1 VCSSFVAVLVLAC
14 EAPEEARQVVDTVV
28 PNEPSVHVTSAPPL
42 APTAAPRDTLVWIGG
57 DVLDGEALRDFAR
70 THDDPA
76 DGFAAAFEPAAS
88 LWRDDDAFV
97 IVNLEVPVADERRF
111 ALDASLDATPTPG
124 GRHRRVH
131 LQGAPWMCEGLARAG
146 VDAVVLA
153 NNHAMDQGPEG
164 LRETIGCARRAGLA
178 VLGAGVEPT
187 RDWALSL
194 GDPGREVA
202 VHALYTGLDRGA
214 IEVGDPERA
223 FLDDTTLANVA
234 RSASTH
240 DAVIA
245 IVHVVAELEPEPDPA
260 WASWATRLVDAGV
273 DAIVVHG
280 THLPMRVERF
290 GTRHIPIAWGLGNA
304 MSDMGRL
311 SGPRRQSSRKEED
324 AATREGLFARVRV
337 RGPHDV
343 ELAVLPVFV
352 LDDRFLRWHGALPRL
367 HARDGSHADEIRFSL
382 WPLDGCDEP
391 ARLPTEWREPWRAEL
406 VRWLRDRRD
415 DVVRRSGLP
424 ATRCGEPAWLHLP

>member
-1 VCSSFVAVLVLAC
+1 MLLLAC
-14 EAPEEARQVVDTVV
+14 ESRDEAPQLVDTAVV
-28 PNEPSVHVTSAPPL
+28 PDEPSGHATSTPP
-42 APTAAPRDTLVWIGG
+42 TSAPRDTVVWIGG

-70 THDDPA
+70 TYDDPA

-88 LWRDDDAFV
+88 LWREDDAFV

-111 ALDASLDATPTPG
+111 ALDASLDARPG
-124 GRHRRVH
+124 IPSGRHRRVH

-164 LRETIGCARRAGLA
+164 LVETIGCARRAGLA

-187 RDWALSL
+187 RDWPLSL

-223 FLDDTTLANVA
+223 FLDDAALANVA

-245 IVHVVAELEPEPDPA
+245 IVHVVAELEPEPDPS
-260 WASWATRLVDAGV
+260 WTSWATRLVEAGV

-290 GTRHIPIAWGLGNA
+290 GARRVPIAWGLGNA

-311 SGPRRQSSRKEED
+311 SGPRRQSSRKEGD
-324 AATREGLFARVRV
+324 AATREGLFARVHV

-343 ELAVLPVFV
+343 ELAVLPVLV

-391 ARLPTEWREPWRAEL
+391 ARLPIEWREPWRAEL
-406 VRWLRDRRD
+406 VRWLRVRRD

-424 ATRCGEPAWLHLP
+424 ASRCGEPAWLRLP

>member
-1 VCSSFVAVLVLAC
+1 MLTLAC
-14 EAPEEARQVVDTVV
+14 DSRGD
-28 PNEPSVHVTSAPPL
+28 APPVAL
-42 APTAAPRDTLVWIGG
+42 EPTSPPSHHASPRPHPPSRTPAPRDTVVWIGG

-70 THDDPA
+70 TYDDPA

-88 LWRDDDAFV
+88 LWRDDGAFV

-111 ALDASLDATPTPG
+111 ALDASLDTSPSPG

-164 LRETIGCARRAGLA
+164 LVETIGCARRAGLA

-187 RDWALSL
+187 RDWPLSL

-202 VHALYTGLDRGA
+202 VHALYVGLDRGA
-214 IEVGDPERA
+214 IEAGDPERA
-223 FLDDTTLANVA
+223 FLDEATLANVA

-245 IVHVVAELEPEPDPA
+245 IVHVVAELEPEPEPS
-260 WASWATRLVDAGV
+260 WSSWATRLVDAGV

-280 THLPMRVERF
+280 THLPMRIERF
-290 GTRHIPIAWGLGNA
+290 GARRVPIAWGLGNA

-324 AATREGLFARVRV
+324 AATREGLFARLRI

-343 ELAVLPVFV
+343 DLSVLPVFV

-367 HARDGSHADEIRFSL
+367 HASDGSHADEIRFSL
-382 WPLDGCDEP
+382 WALDGCDEP

-406 VRWLRDRRD
+406 VRWLRARRD
-415 DVVRRSGLP
+415 DVVRRSELP
-424 ATRCGEPAWLHLP
+424 AARCGEPAWLRLP

>member
-1 VCSSFVAVLVLAC
+1 LALLALAC
-14 EAPEEARQVVDTVV
+14 DSRRAAPHVAL
-28 PNEPSVHVTSAPPL
+28 EPASEPVRHATASSPPSRT
-42 APTAAPRDTLVWIGG
+42 PAPRDTVVWIGG

-70 THDDPA
+70 TYDDPA
-76 DGFAAAFEPAAS
+76 DGFAAAFEPTAS

-111 ALDASLDATPTPG
+111 ALDASLDTPPSPG

-164 LRETIGCARRAGLA
+164 LVETIGCARRAGLA
-178 VLGAGVEPT
+178 VLGAGVEPS
-187 RDWALSL
+187 RDWPLSL

-202 VHALYTGLDRGA
+202 VHALYVGLDRGA

-223 FLDDTTLANVA
+223 FLDEATLAKVA
-234 RSASTH
+234 QSASTH

-245 IVHVVAELEPEPDPA
+245 LVHVVAELEPEPEPS
-260 WASWATRLVDAGV
+260 WTTWATRLVEAGA

-290 GTRHIPIAWGLGNA
+290 GSRGVPIAWGLGNA

-324 AATREGLFARVRV
+324 AATREGLFARVHV

-367 HARDGSHADEIRFSL
+367 HARDGSHAEEIRFSL

-406 VRWLRDRRD
+406 VAWLRVRRD

-424 ATRCGEPAWLHLP
+424 AARCGEPAWLRLP